1 MSGSSGWTCD
11 WTHLPGDR
19 KPPFLDPRKPNMD
32 TTKNESL
39 EFGIFEKSMDSFSG
53 GVGIKLAKVS
63 MNRSWRQVSQHV
75 TNKTLVFLQ

>member
-1 MSGSSGWTCD
+1 MLHPQGGLVTGH
-11 WTHLPGDR
+11 TFQVIGT
-19 KPPFLDPRKPNMD
+19 PPFLDPRKPNMD

-63 MNRSWRQVSQHV
+63 MNRSWLQVLQHV